1 MKIKPASKPG
11 SVTFELSRRDDRLL
25 AKAAENGAS
34 PFKLK
39 QILVPV
45 DFSGPS
51 QKALEYAL
59 PLAKKFGAKVTLLH
73 VVEPVIYPESVVV
86 PPEMEEMNL
95 NLMRDSRE
103 RLDLLRRTAVNEAI
117 ASKPRVR
124 LGKPWQE
131 IVNTARSMPA
141 DLIIVAT
148 HGYTGLKHF
157 FIGSTADRVVR
168 RAPCP
173 VLTVRERGHDFVQP
187 PTRSLS

>member
-1 MKIKPASKPG
+1 MKIKPANKPG
-11 SVTFELSRRDDRLL
+11 RVTFELNRRDDRLL

-51 QKALEYAL
+51 QKALQYAL
-59 PLAKKFGAKVTLLH
+59 PLAKKFGAKITLLH

-86 PPEMEEMNL
+86 PPELEEMNL
-95 NLMRDSRE
+95 HLMKDSRE
-103 RLDLLRRTAVNEAI
+103 RLELLRRTTVDPAI
-117 ASKPRVR
+117 SSKPKVL

-131 IVNTARSMPA
+131 IVNAARSIPA

-157 FIGSTADRVVR
+157 FIGSTAERVVR
-168 RAPCP
+168 HAPCP
-173 VLTVRERGHDFVQP
+173 VLTVREREHDFV
-187 PTRSLS
+187 

>member
-1 MKIKPASKPG
+1 MKIKPANKPG
-11 SVTFELSRRDDRLL
+11 RVTFELNRRDDRLM
-25 AKAAENGAS
+25 AEAAENGAL

-45 DFSGPS
+45 DFSEPS

-59 PLAKKFGAKVTLLH
+59 PLAKKFGAKITLLH
-73 VVEPVIYPESVVV
+73 IVEPVLYPESVVV

-95 NLMRDSRE
+95 HLMKDSRE
-103 RLDLLRRTAVNEAI
+103 RLELLCQKTVNPAI

-131 IVNTARSMPA
+131 IVNAARSIPA

-157 FIGSTADRVVR
+157 FIGSTAERVVR
-168 RAPCP
+168 HAPCP
-173 VLTVRERGHDFVQP
+173 VLTVRERQHDFV
-187 PTRSLS
+187 